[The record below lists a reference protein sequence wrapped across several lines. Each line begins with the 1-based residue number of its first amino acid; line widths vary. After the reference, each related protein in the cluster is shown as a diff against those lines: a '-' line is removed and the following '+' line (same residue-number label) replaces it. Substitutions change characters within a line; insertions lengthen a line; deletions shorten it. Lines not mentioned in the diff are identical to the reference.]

1 MHPTPDREEI
11 LEVEHILLD
20 FGIILGAGLVSQFL
34 ATFLRIP
41 EMIVLVAVGA
51 LIGPSALGIVENPL
65 NGVGAQLIFTV
76 GVAMILFH
84 GGVGIS
90 LRVISRT
97 AVGLGLLVL
106 PGVAITPFIV
116 AVVVAPIFGVSLLVA
131 LMIGAVLASTDP
143 AIIIPLFE
151 RLGLRP
157 KVSQTVIAESAF
169 NDVTGTVLTLT
180 LVSAVEAAHFSVS
193 GPVFEFFKEL
203 ALGAVIGVGAGLL
216 LAYAVAS
223 TARAGIWDESPGV
236 AILAVVALVYF
247 SSETLGGS
255 AYLAAFVM
263 GLIVGNMEEFKL
275 RQHEESERML
285 EGFVGQVAEIAVL
298 LVFVTLGINLPFDA
312 LKDYLFGGLV
322 VMAVLIFVA
331 RPVTVL
337 ACLLPDRRGRWTRG
351 EIIFLSWCR
360 YTGVIPAAVAS
371 ILLARG
377 VAGAE
382 IAVSLVALAVCTTL
396 LLQATTAGYVA
407 RRLGLLDE
415 LDEE

>member
-1 MHPTPDREEI
+1 M
-11 LEVEHILLD
+11 
-20 FGIILGAGLVSQFL
+20 
-34 ATFLRIP
+34 
-41 EMIVLVAVGA
+41 
-51 LIGPSALGIVENPL
+51 

-106 PGVAITPFIV
+106 PGVAITAFIV
-116 AVVVAPIFGVSLLVA
+116 AVVVAPIFGVSLMVA
-131 LMIGAVLASTDP
+131 LMIGAVLALPTRPSSF
-143 AIIIPLFE
+143 LFE
-151 RLGLRP
+151 RLGLQP

-285 EGFVGQVAEIAVL
+285 EDFVGQVAEIAVL

-312 LKDYLFGGLV
+312 LKDYLFGIRGDGGLYLCGPPCDRPGLL
-322 VMAVLIFVA
+322 ASRQA
-331 RPVTVL
+331 RPV
-337 ACLLPDRRGRWTRG
+337 D
-351 EIIFLSWCR
+351 
-360 YTGVIPAAVAS
+360 
-371 ILLARG
+371 
-377 VAGAE
+377 
-382 IAVSLVALAVCTTL
+382 
-396 LLQATTAGYVA
+396 A
-407 RRLGLLDE
+407 RRSSS
-415 LDEE
+415 